1 MISFNLPTARFN
13 YRVAGI
19 AAHEDHV
26 LLQRVDGDSIWFL
39 PGGRCEAMEASAATL
54 VREMQEEA
62 GQTVTVERLVW
73 VVENFFTLAG
83 TQFHELG
90 LYYLMSFPKG
100 SPFLDVNAA
109 FYHDEPTLRL
119 IFQWFP
125 LTALEGIALQPTF
138 LRTALQGIP
147 ASIEHI
153 VQDYRCEGLSL
164 A

>member
-19 AAHEDHV
+19 AVHEDHV
-26 LLQRVDGDSIWFL
+26 LLQQVDGDSIWFL
-39 PGGRCEAMEASAATL
+39 PGGRCEAMEASAITL

-62 GQTVTVERLVW
+62 GQSVTVHRLVW

-83 TQFHELG
+83 TKFHELG

-100 SPFLDVNAA
+100 SPFLDVHAA
-109 FYHDEPTLRL
+109 FDCDEPHVRL

-125 LTALEGIALQPTF
+125 LTALGGIPLHPSF
-138 LRTALQGIP
+138 LRTALQDIPTGIQ
-147 ASIEHI
+147 HI
-153 VQDYRCEGLSL
+153 VQDDSRDKRGP
-164 A
+164 